1 MELLWVLL
9 FAFVCLAVGGLFHL
23 CDRWLAPSKPSRR

>member
-9 FAFVCLAVGGLFHL
+9 FAFMCLAVGGLFHL
-23 CDRWLAPSKPSRR
+23 CDLWLAPSGTPRR